1 MLVYEAGPG
10 IGVGRL
16 YQNHCQIFSQ
26 APASH
31 RSIML
36 SMPSSMLCLL
46 PALLRPRWQA
56 RPAIPAEGAFWR
68 VASCFIYLPAPS
80 VPVGSPPMAQLM
92 QSDSAVPSCQHSTET
107 KLYVQWVDQKE
118 VWDKQR
124 VMQGIV
130 KEPEPPAEPPAPAP
144 APEQPGEDAAAG
156 ASGGAQQ
163 DAGDAGLQQS
173 DEGMQVGPHLSGLT
187 LMGS

>member
-1 MLVYEAGPG
+1 M
-10 IGVGRL
+10 GRL
-16 YQNHCQIFSQ
+16 YQNHCQVFSQ
-26 APASH
+26 APAPR
-31 RSIML
+31 RSTML
-36 SMPSSMLCLL
+36 SMPSSLLCLL

-56 RPAIPAEGAFWR
+56 LWPAFPAEGAFWR
-68 VASCFIYLPAPS
+68 LAPCLIYLPAPS

-92 QSDSAVPSCQHSTET
+92 QSNSAVSSGQHSTKT
-107 KLYVQWVDQKE
+107 MLYVQWVDQKE
-118 VWDKQR
+118 VWDKER

-156 ASGGAQQ
+156 ASGDAQ

-187 LMGS
+187 LMDS